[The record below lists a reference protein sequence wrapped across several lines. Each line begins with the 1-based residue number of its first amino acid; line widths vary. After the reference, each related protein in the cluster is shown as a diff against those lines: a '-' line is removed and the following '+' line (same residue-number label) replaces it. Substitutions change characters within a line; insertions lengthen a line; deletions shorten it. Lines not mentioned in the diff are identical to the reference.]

1 MFRTLFLIF
10 VSVIICTVGQVILK
24 IGMNRI
30 GEIGVHDMWGAVRKI
45 ATNPFVIL
53 ALFLYGTGFFVWAI
67 VLSRA
72 DLSMAYPILA
82 LSYAMVPLAAW
93 GILGEPI
100 SLIRWIGILIICLG
114 ISVVLKG

>member
-1 MFRTLFLIF
+1 MFRTLLLIF
-10 VSVIICTVGQVILK
+10 AGVIICTVGQVMMK

-30 GEIGVHDMWGAVRKI
+30 GEISLNDLSGTIIKV
-45 ATNPFVIL
+45 TTSPLLIL
-53 ALFLYGTGFFVWAI
+53 AMFLYVIGFCIWLV

-72 DLSMAYPILA
+72 NLSMAYPILA

-100 SLIRWIGILIICLG
+100 SLIRWIGILIICFG
-114 ISVVLKG
+114 ILVVLKG